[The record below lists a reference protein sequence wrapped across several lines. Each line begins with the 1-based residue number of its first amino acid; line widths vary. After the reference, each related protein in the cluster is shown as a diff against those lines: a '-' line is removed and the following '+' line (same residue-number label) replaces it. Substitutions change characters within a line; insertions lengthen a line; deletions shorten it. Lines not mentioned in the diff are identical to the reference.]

1 MDKFLRRKLENM
13 LRCEGTYTLE
23 HEKDKD
29 NKVRIMNDI
38 FNMEKIVKYY
48 DELEPILTEFFAK
61 KAEEERWKNSNEN
74 QER

>member
-13 LRCEGTYTLE
+13 LRCEGTYVLE

-29 NKVRIMNDI
+29 TKVSIMNDI

-48 DELEPILTEFFAK
+48 DELEPLLIEFFEK
-61 KAEEERWKNSNEN
+61 KVKEERWKNSEN

>member
-13 LRCEGTYTLE
+13 LRCEGTYILE

-29 NKVRIMNDI
+29 TKVSVMNDI
-38 FNMEKIVKYY
+38 FNFQKIVMYY
-48 DELEPILTEFFAK
+48 DELEPLLIEFFEK
-61 KAEEERWKNSNEN
+61 KAKEKRWKNSEN